1 MLMAKDVAEKLLD
14 QDVRYYAVKEGT
26 VAKDDEDEGG
36 GGGEWCESIN

>member
-14 QDVRYYAVKEGT
+14 QEVRYYPVKEGT

-36 GGGEWCESIN
+36 GEWCESIN